1 MDAIIQKYNSLELSK
16 FRSHISKVTTENLLK
31 IKRNLDNRYYNT
43 GQPVIEDVRYDI
55 LVDLLTE
62 RGEDLKV
69 GCKLREGDNKT
80 TLPFYLGGMDKIKKG
95 EDSKLKDWIK
105 DNAAKEYVVSD
116 KLNGVSCLVTYSDK
130 GEIKLYTRGDCTE
143 GADISYLAPMI
154 SSIPKSP
161 KNIAVRGEF
170 IMPVSV
176 YNEKHTDKKNCL
188 TTIIG
193 LINSKTLRDGV
204 KDLIFIAYE
213 IVDDKVG
220 HTPSDSFT
228 KLKTLGFLSARYTML
243 DSISSDVLAGELERR
258 KSDSIYEIDGL
269 VVQGNVPYNRNN
281 LAASGNPDY
290 AFAFKMLMEVAEV
303 TVADVEWN
311 VSRHSIIKPRIRIKP
326 VHLTGIT
333 IEYTSGFNAAYI
345 KNNKINVGSKL
356 LITRSGDI
364 IPYIVQVLTQSEE
377 PKMPDIDYQWNETG
391 IDIIAKDGGDVVTIQ
406 KITHF
411 FTTIGIKHVNEGLVK
426 RFVDN
431 GFDTILSILRA
442 GEDDFIKIPGFQK
455 KMSEKI
461 FNSIHSAL
469 EEVDIANLMCA
480 SGVFGFGLGVK
491 RAKLLCSSLNPL
503 DGDITVKQL
512 EKIEG
517 FSEKTATR
525 IVESIE
531 AFRDFVSD
539 ISAYVNIKEDNNSK
553 TNKLEGK
560 KYVFSGFRDK
570 ELEEYII
577 NNGGSV
583 STSISSKTTALI
595 VAKLGEKS
603 SKVTKAEELGIKIIG
618 RDKFNIDL

>member
-154 SSIPKSP
+154 NSIPKSP

-188 TTIIG
+188 ITIIG
-193 LINSKTLRDGV
+193 LINSKTMRDGV

-228 KLKTLGFLSARYTML
+228 KLKTLGFLTARYTIL